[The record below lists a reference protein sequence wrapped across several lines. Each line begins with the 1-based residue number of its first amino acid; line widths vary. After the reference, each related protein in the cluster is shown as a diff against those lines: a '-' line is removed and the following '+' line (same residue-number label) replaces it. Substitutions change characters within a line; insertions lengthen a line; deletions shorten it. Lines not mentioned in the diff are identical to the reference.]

1 MNEYNTD
8 KKYKPFK
15 IPDRQKAQESGV
27 SKVQPQNRHYTQMSL
42 SDGLFYE
49 IEYDNSPF
57 PGVGK
62 FVLKSQEIVQP
73 QKDPIRELFYRMRD
87 IARQY
92 PIPDSYYS

>member
-1 MNEYNTD
+1 MLCWYEVTSMNEYNTD

-49 IEYDNSPF
+49 IEYDKHISLLQFINM
-57 PGVGK
+57 VYNVCK
-62 FVLKSQEIVQP
+62 
-73 QKDPIRELFYRMRD
+73 
-87 IARQY
+87 
-92 PIPDSYYS
+92 